1 MLGAPQLTQA
11 RKVTVDGST
20 VTIERVTDTGYEK
33 VEGSTPAVISVVEK
47 INDPRYP
54 SFKGIMAAKSKPI
67 EVKSLADI
75 GLDAGEVGLANA
87 GPQVASFEN
96 APPREAGQTVKD
108 EGDGGAKIADFLA
121 VQEAHLRG
129 LSYTWQRYWF
139 SSTRSTARSRR
150 PPSNCSPR
158 PASSASRARSSSA
171 RPAPPA
177 PLKDQLA
184 EYGAAKV
191 YVAESDDIAGY
202 SVAPKAEALAAVV
215 EQASP
220 AAVLISS
227 SAENK
232 EIAARLALKL
242 EGGLLYDAVGI
253 DGDGNATQQ
262 IFGAA
267 ITVTVEG
274 HQGHRRSSRSGRTR
288 SPRSRPPARPRRSP
302 SRSPSPTPARRAKIV
317 DTVVEEKGSRPQ
329 LSDASV
335 VVSGG
340 RGIGNADNFAI
351 IEKLADTLG
360 AAVGAS
366 RAVVD
371 AGWVPHTMQVGQT
384 GVTVS
389 PQLYIAVGIS
399 GAIQHRA
406 GMQTSK
412 TIVAINKDPEA
423 PIFELADFGVVGD
436 LFQVAPQLTEEITK
450 RKGYATYRAASL
462 GRMRCVLGGRLE
474 GDCS

>member
-1 MLGAPQLTQA
+1 MAEVLVLVDA
-11 RKVTVDGST
+11 VDG
-20 VTIERVTDTGYEK
+20 
-33 VEGSTPAVISVVEK
+33 
-47 INDPRYP
+47 
-54 SFKGIMAAKSKPI
+54 
-67 EVKSLADI
+67 
-75 GLDAGEVGLANA
+75 
-87 GPQVASFEN
+87 
-96 APPREAGQTVKD
+96 TVKKATF
-108 EGDGGAKIADFLA
+108 ELLTAARQLGEPAAVVVGAS
-121 VQEAHLRG
+121 G
-129 LSYTWQRYWF
+129 
-139 SSTRSTARSRR
+139 TASG
-150 PPSNCSPR
+150 
-158 PASSASRARSSSA
+158 
-171 RPAPPA
+171 
-177 PLKDQLA
+177 LKDQLA

-202 SVAPKAEALAAVV
+202 SVAPKAEALATVAQ
-215 EQASP
+215 QASP
-220 AAVLISS
+220 AAVLLSS
-227 SAENK
+227 SADNK

-242 EGGLLYDAVGI
+242 ESGLLYDAVGF
-253 DGDGNATQQ
+253 DGDGNVTQQ

-267 ITVTVEG
+267 ITVTSKVSKGTPVITVRPNSFAPEA
-274 HQGHRRSSRSGRTR
+274 SSGAAEEVTVPVTVSDAGKG
-288 SPRSRPPARPRRSP
+288 
-302 SRSPSPTPARRAKIV
+302 AKIT

-340 RGIGNADNFAI
+340 RGIGNADNFTI
-351 IEKLADTLG
+351 IEKLADSLG

-436 LFQVAPQLTEEITK
+436 LFQVAPQLTDEISK
-450 RKGYATYRAASL
+450 RKG
-462 GRMRCVLGGRLE
+462 
-474 GDCS
+474 